1 MKKYFVSAAVLGA
14 VLLAVSAKNNDPVL
28 MTVNGKKVPLS
39 EFEYLYKKNNSQ
51 QLQPQTID
59 EYVDMFVNYK
69 LKVADAEAAGLDTT
83 EAFNQELT
91 KYCNDLARPYLRDQ
105 ALADSLARA
114 SYEHNLETVTVSH
127 IMLSA
132 GQNAD
137 EYNKAYATLDSLRS
151 DIIAGKTTFEDVA
164 SIYSVDRGSEVRG
177 GFMGPVIAGRLP
189 WAFEDMAYN
198 TKVGEIS
205 PIVNSGFG
213 LHIIRVEKREPAK
226 GEVHAAHILKLTRDV
241 PEDRIAAIEA
251 EIDSI
256 YEVVSAPDANFA
268 EVAKRESQ
276 DPGSARKG
284 GDLGWFGPG
293 MMVQPFDSISFALAN
308 GEISKPFKTSFGYH
322 IIKRYD
328 HRGVAGFDEM
338 REQINKMMERD
349 IRGVMPE
356 QRRLEQL
363 AKEFK
368 AELNPAS
375 FDAYVANNGDKKLAA
390 YTINGK
396 AVTVASIADKLNAT
410 GIAPTEPKALAEA
423 LSQLAQANMYEDVL
437 KLAREQLLQTN
448 ADYRNLTN
456 EYRDGILMFEI
467 SNRNVWDRAAK
478 DTEGLE
484 NFFRAHRENYKFES
498 PKYKA
503 FIVFATCDSTM
514 NEAKEYAESLGTPDP
529 ATFARLMTDKF
540 GREIKVERVIAAKG
554 ENPITDFLGF
564 GMSKPAPGNSRWN
577 FYFPVAGKVIDAP
590 EDAADVKGA
599 VTNDYQS
606 ELEREWLDRIHK
618 KYKVKVNKKVLKEV
632 K

>member
-105 ALADSLARA
+105 ALADSLAKA
-114 SYEHNLETVTVSH
+114 SYEHALETVTVSH

-132 GQNAD
+132 GQSAE
-137 EYNKAYATLDSLRS
+137 EYDKAYATLDSLRGA
-151 DIIAGKTTFEDVA
+151 IIAGNTTFEDAA
-164 SIYSVDRGSEVRG
+164 SIYSVDRASKVRG
-177 GFMGPVIAGRLP
+177 GFMGPVTAGRFP

-226 GEVHAAHILKLTRDV
+226 GEVHAAHILKLTRDI
-241 PEDRIAAIEA
+241 PEDRIPAIEA
-251 EIDSI
+251 EIDSL
-256 YEVVSAPDANFA
+256 YKVVSAPGADFA
-268 EVAKRESQ
+268 EVAARESQ

-293 MMVQPFDSISFALAN
+293 MMVQPFDSISFAMAD
-308 GEISKPFKTSFGYH
+308 GEISKPFKTNFGYH
-322 IIKRYD
+322 IIKRYE

-338 REQINKMMERD
+338 REQINKQMERD

-363 AKEFK
+363 AKQFK

-375 FDAYVANNGDKKLAA
+375 FDAYVANTADKKLNA

-410 GIAPTEPKALAEA
+410 GMAPDEPKALTEA
-423 LSQLAQANMYEDVL
+423 LRQMAQASMYEDVMEM
-437 KLAREQLLQTN
+437 AREQLLQTN
-448 ADYRNLTN
+448 AEYRNLTN

-484 NFFRAHRENYKFES
+484 NFFRAHRDNYKFES

-503 FIVFATCDSTM
+503 FIVFATSDSTM
-514 NEAKEYAESLGTPDP
+514 SKAKEYAESLGTPDP
-529 ATFARLMTDKF
+529 ATFARMMTDKF
-540 GREIKVERVIAAKG
+540 GRDIKVERVIAAKG

-564 GMSKPAPGNSRWN
+564 GQPKPASGNSRWN

>member
-1 MKKYFVSAAVLGA
+1 MKKYLVSAAVLGA

-105 ALADSLARA
+105 ALADSLAKA
-114 SYEHNLETVTVSH
+114 SYEHTLETVTVSH
-127 IMLSA
+127 VMLSA
-132 GQNAD
+132 GQSAE
-137 EYNKAYATLDSLRS
+137 EYDKAYATLDSLRGA
-151 DIIAGKTTFEDVA
+151 IIAGNTTFEDAA
-164 SIYSVDRGSEVRG
+164 SIYSVDRASKVRG
-177 GFMGPVIAGRLP
+177 GFMGPVTAGRFP

-226 GEVHAAHILKLTRDV
+226 GEVHAAHILKLTRDI
-241 PEDRIAAIEA
+241 PEDRIPAIEA
-251 EIDSI
+251 EIDSL
-256 YEVVSAPDANFA
+256 YKVVSAPGADFA
-268 EVAKRESQ
+268 EVAARESQ

-284 GDLGWFGPG
+284 GDLGWFGSG
-293 MMVQPFDSISFALAN
+293 MMVQPFDSISFAMAD
-308 GEISKPFKTSFGYH
+308 GEISKPFKTNFGYH
-322 IIKRYD
+322 IIKRYE

-338 REQINKMMERD
+338 REQINKQMERD

-363 AKEFK
+363 AKQFK

-375 FDAYVANNGDKKLAA
+375 FDAYVANTADKKLNA

-410 GIAPTEPKALAEA
+410 GMAPAEPKALAEA
-423 LSQLAQANMYEDVL
+423 LRQMAQASMYEDVMEM
-437 KLAREQLLQTN
+437 AREQLLQTN
-448 ADYRNLTN
+448 AEYRNLTN

-484 NFFRAHRENYKFES
+484 NFFRAHRDNYKFES

-503 FIVFATCDSTM
+503 FIVFATSDSTM
-514 NEAKEYAESLGTPDP
+514 SKAKEYAESLGTPDP
-529 ATFARLMTDKF
+529 ATFARMMTDKF
-540 GREIKVERVIAAKG
+540 GRDIKVERVIAAKG

-564 GMSKPAPGNSRWN
+564 GQPKPASGNSRWN